1 MARVIVILSL
11 MIAITAAMFAIT
23 RKSAVAPGEAANG
36 PTTTVKLA
44 DVPKPE
50 TIAEPA
56 PNVKEEPK
64 TDDESETSL
73 TSVDPRPV
81 TNAADGVAQ
90 SAQDVALGPVA
101 GAAPSVG
108 TAGIDHRG
116 RASFTGTAT
125 PGDTVSLF
133 WDGKPLRTA
142 KVDGSGN
149 WAIEFKAPIG
159 KNEHQVYVSAQAK
172 DGAVVIGP
180 QRAIVRPAAADG
192 GLPRITLK
200 AADQTPTPPQEGT
213 VAAAEPKTGLIV
225 EKITLGDAGM
235 TVLNGKADAGATVK
249 VAINGAEAGDVR
261 VAQDGTWT
269 LVAPNNSGKAADRL
283 RVQLIGA
290 EGAKLDEAELP
301 FDIPAPAPKVAAAS
315 PPTEAEP
322 PAVLTAA
329 ADPKVEAKPVHA
341 TEELTKIF
349 EGDKAAKPDRPKRQ
363 IIRVRRGD
371 SLWRISKRHLGNGK
385 KWAAFY
391 KANKKKID
399 NPDMIFP
406 GQTLIIPG

>member
-1 MARVIVILSL
+1 
-11 MIAITAAMFAIT
+11 
-23 RKSAVAPGEAANG
+23 VAH
-36 PTTTVKLA
+36 
-44 DVPKPE
+44 
-50 TIAEPA
+50 
-56 PNVKEEPK
+56 
-64 TDDESETSL
+64 
-73 TSVDPRPV
+73 
-81 TNAADGVAQ
+81 
-90 SAQDVALGPVA
+90 GPVA

-133 WDGKPLRTA
+133 WDGKPLRTT

-149 WAIEFKAPIG
+149 WAIEFKAPID
-159 KNEHQVYVSAQAK
+159 KDEHQLYVSAQAK
-172 DGAVVIGP
+172 DGSVVVGP
-180 QRAIVRPAAADG
+180 QHAIVRPAAADG

-200 AADQTPTPPQEGT
+200 AADQTATPPQEGT
-213 VAAAEPKTGLIV
+213 VAAAAEPKTGLIV
-225 EKITLGDAGM
+225 ERITLGDAGM

-269 LVAPNNSGKAADRL
+269 LVAPNNSGKPADRL

-301 FDIPAPAPKVAAAS
+301 FDIPATAPKVAVAS
-315 PPTEAEP
+315 PPTKSDP
-322 PAVLTAA
+322 PAALTPTLAVAPKTDAKAPPA
-329 ADPKVEAKPVHA
+329 ADDLAKV
-341 TEELTKIF
+341 F
-349 EGDKAAKPDRPKRQ
+349 EGDKLANPDPPKRQ

-399 NPDMIFP
+399 NPDLIYP

>member
-50 TIAEPA
+50 TIAEPVA
-56 PNVKEEPK
+56 NAKEEPK
-64 TDDESETSL
+64 ADDESETSL

-142 KVDGSGN
+142 KVDASGN
-149 WAIEFKAPIG
+149 WAVEFKAPIG
-159 KNEHQVYVSAQAK
+159 KDEHQVYVSTQSK
-172 DGAVVIGP
+172 DGAVIVGP

-200 AADQTPTPPQEGT
+200 AADQTPPQEGA

-225 EKITLGDAGM
+225 EKITLGEAGT

-261 VAQDGTWT
+261 VAQDGTWS
-269 LVAPNNSGKAADRL
+269 LVAPNSSGKAADRL
-283 RVQLIGA
+283 RVQLINA
-290 EGAKLDEAELP
+290 EGTKLDEAELP
-301 FDIPAPAPKVAAAS
+301 FDIPATAPK
-315 PPTEAEP
+315 TEATKTATEAKP
-322 PAVLTAA
+322 PVVVTAA
-329 ADPKVEAKPVHA
+329 ADPKAEPKPAHA
-341 TEELTKIF
+341 TEELTKMF
-349 EGDKAAKPDRPKRQ
+349 EGDKVAQPDRPKRQ

-371 SLWRISKRHLGNGK
+371 SLWRISRRHLGNGK

-399 NPDMIFP
+399 NPDLIFP